1 MKRARSI
8 ACVVVITLIALVFLP
23 AAAQEESVLKGM
35 GGVRFEIAGDNLPVP
50 AATLRADVEQ
60 RLREAGIIVDPLRA
74 ARLRLL
80 IASFRPD
87 GLPTNYVYSAQL
99 QLDERALTRR
109 GLSAEVVTWES
120 ETVLGLAI
128 LDDTE
133 RFRASIQNLVQEFIR
148 AYVAANPK

>member
-1 MKRARSI
+1 MKRPIRCGA
-8 ACVVVITLIALVFLP
+8 VMMLITLACLP
-23 AAAQEESVLKGM
+23 AAAQEESVLKGI

-50 AATLRADVEQ
+50 AATLRAEVEL
-60 RLREAGIIVDPLRA
+60 RLRGAGIIVDPLRA

-133 RFRASIQNLVQEFIR
+133 HFRASIQNLVQEFIS